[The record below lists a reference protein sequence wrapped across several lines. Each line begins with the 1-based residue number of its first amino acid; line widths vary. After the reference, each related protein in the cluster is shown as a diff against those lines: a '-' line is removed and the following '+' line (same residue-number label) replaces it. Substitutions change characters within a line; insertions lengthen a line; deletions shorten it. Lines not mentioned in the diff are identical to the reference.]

1 MNSGAME
8 GWPFPSD
15 FRDPS
20 EAWDLQGKVLFF
32 ALYTG
37 FWSCVVLAVFLYT
50 RLRSRCSCR
59 RRARSPVKRQS
70 NGFGDVSKMSE
81 AFGEM
86 PPFPE
91 RKVHE
96 LFLEQA
102 KLTPTATALVLPH
115 EAKTVVTY
123 QELAEAVRQLA
134 VVLERLGANGEIV
147 ALSLP
152 RSSAQVVSI
161 LGALLAGAG
170 YLPMDDTGPEAR
182 KRLVLEDSRAKVLIS
197 DANSQECKQLAADL
211 GLHWVAISS
220 FGNFTVTEAQRPAV
234 QSGAG
239 SGDTGDVAMLIY
251 TSGSTGEPKGI
262 VYDHQHLLHG
272 AWFWAEEHGMSES
285 SVQLFKSPYF
295 WAVMEW
301 EVFPALIRGGKLV
314 VASADGHKSPQYM
327 AQTIEK
333 FHVDVLMITPSVLD
347 LLLDVAQGSLRGLR
361 VITTVGE
368 PLTSQLANRVAS
380 HRGLSV
386 TLRNFYGASESSCTV
401 YTVPE
406 HGVDTALYPR
416 YVPAGTPQPHVSVF
430 ILAEGSFELMPPGEA
445 GEICFGGVLAARYWQ
460 RPELTD
466 AKFVPTEDFGRIY
479 RTGDLGRFRE
489 GALEVVGRLD
499 RQLKVNGVRVEPGE
513 IEAVLM
519 KFEPQETQQ
528 EDAEMGCLLP
538 VAKAAVCC
546 ADPPQLVAFVEPRKE
561 ATIRA
566 HELME
571 HCRKELMPAYLPK
584 LIVVLDAG
592 LPVLPN
598 GKVNYKSLKEMAD
611 KEASQAQETVM
622 DSLGQMKSM
631 SRAAILENAVIHRCY
646 AFWMLGVL
654 TDHYAWCAMSTDPKD
669 PTGMRSLPFCTALAS
684 WNVAPWAEALVRSLG
699 NDQDLFGFIM
709 LGAYQDSRPQGGE
722 ARKRARL
729 GWPDLFVFAVYLFM
743 AMPLPQ
749 IFRGITGGWAYPDRT
764 WQTFNVTQGT
774 NGWDQV
780 YMQNSDATAGHRWY
794 LQMILCA
801 KLYLVICDSLCLPPF
816 LQVLVA
822 ALGSFFGPVN
832 AGNACQAGVPSF
844 AVYWLLGGCFAWIRW
859 VACYGAF
866 YVFCFHYLRSIV
878 KFFTGRL
885 PSGPVW
891 SASATASSM
900 LLGLLMALFHYPNQL
915 LESGEKG
922 FWLTPILEVAVTTL
936 QPALFALG
944 TVYWPVKASF
954 WGNSTLGCYVIHF
967 LFRDRMTEVIQMM
980 IPMLSWDLTG
990 LLLPWAIV
998 VLCLAFMSTVGPV
1011 GHYIL
1016 IAPQFLAS
1024 FVRRRLCRKS

>member
-1 MNSGAME
+1 MNAGAME

-20 EAWDLQGKVLFF
+20 EAWDLQNKLMFF

-59 RRARSPVKRQS
+59 RRVRSPVKRQS
-70 NGFGDVSKMSE
+70 DGFGDVSKMSE

-91 RKVHE
+91 SKVHE

-123 QELAEAVRQLA
+123 QELGEAVRQLA
-134 VVLERLGANGEIV
+134 SVLEQLGANGEIV

-182 KRLVLEDSRAKVLIS
+182 KRLVLEDSCAKVLIS

-368 PLTSQLANRVAS
+368 PLTSQLANRVAG

-430 ILAEGSFELMPPGEA
+430 IMAEGSFELMPPGEA

-460 RPELTD
+460 RPELTA
-466 AKFVPTEDFGRIY
+466 AKFVPTEDLGRIY

-669 PTGMRSLPFCTALAS
+669 PTGIRSLPFCTALAS

-774 NGWDQV
+774 NGWDQA
-780 YMQNSDATAGHRWY
+780 YMENSDATAGHRWY

-801 KLYLVICDSLCLPPF
+801 KLYLVVCDSLCLPPF

-885 PSGPVW
+885 PNGPVW
-891 SASATASSM
+891 SASATACSM

-990 LLLPWAIV
+990 LLLPLAIV

>member
-1 MNSGAME
+1 MNTGAMD

-15 FRDPS
+15 FRDPN
-20 EAWDLQGKVLFF
+20 EVWDLQGKLMFF

-37 FWSCVVLAVFLYT
+37 FWACVVLAVFLYT

-59 RRARSPVKRQS
+59 RRARSPARRQS
-70 NGFGDVSKMSE
+70 SGFDDVSKMSE

-86 PPFPE
+86 PAFPE
-91 RKVHE
+91 SKVHE

-134 VVLERLGANGEIV
+134 AVLEQLGANGEIV

-220 FGNFTVTEAQRPAV
+220 FGSFTVTEAQRPAL
-234 QSGAG
+234 QRGAG
-239 SGDTGDVAMLIY
+239 ICDTGDVAMLIY

-272 AWFWAEEHGMSES
+272 AWFWAEEHAMSES

-368 PLTSQLANRVAS
+368 PLTSQLANRVAG

-406 HGVDTALYPR
+406 HGVDTVLYPR
-416 YVPAGTPQPHVSVF
+416 YVPAGIPQPHVSVF
-430 ILAEGSFELMPPGEA
+430 IMAEGSFELMPPGEA

-460 RPELTD
+460 RPELTA

-519 KFEPQETQQ
+519 KFEPQQTQQ
-528 EDAEMGCLLP
+528 EDVEMGCLLP

-561 ATIRA
+561 ATICA
-566 HELME
+566 HDLME

-598 GKVNYKSLKEMAD
+598 GKVNYKALKAMAD

-709 LGAYQDSRPQGGE
+709 LGAYQDSRPQGSE

-774 NGWDQV
+774 NGWDQA
-780 YMQNSDATAGHRWY
+780 YMENSDATAGHRWY
-794 LQMILCA
+794 LQMVLCA

-816 LQVLVA
+816 LQVLAA
-822 ALGSFFGPVN
+822 ALCSFFGPVN

-866 YVFCFHYLRSIV
+866 YVFCFHYLRGIV
-878 KFFTGRL
+878 KFFAGRL
-885 PSGPVW
+885 PNGPVW

-944 TVYWPVKASF
+944 TAYWPVKASF

-980 IPMLSWDLTG
+980 IPMLSWDVTG
-990 LLLPWAIV
+990 LLLPLAIV

-1024 FVRRRLCRKS
+1024 FVRRLCRKS

>member
-368 PLTSQLANRVAS
+368 PLTSQLANRVAG

-430 ILAEGSFELMPPGEA
+430 IMAEGSFELMPPGEA

-466 AKFVPTEDFGRIY
+466 AKFVPTDDFGRIY

-566 HELME
+566 NELME

-584 LIVVLDAG
+584 LVVVLDAG

-699 NDQDLFGFIM
+699 NDQASGDLFGFIM

-844 AVYWLLGGCFAWIRW
+844 AVYWLLGG
-859 VACYGAF
+859 
-866 YVFCFHYLRSIV
+866 
-878 KFFTGRL
+878 
-885 PSGPVW
+885 
-891 SASATASSM
+891 
-900 LLGLLMALFHYPNQL
+900 LLMALFHYPNQL

-936 QPALFALG
+936 QPVLFALG

-990 LLLPWAIV
+990 LLLPLAIV

>member
-1 MNSGAME
+1 ME
-8 GWPFPSD
+8 AWPFPSD

-20 EAWDLQGKVLFF
+20 EAWDLQNKLMFF

-59 RRARSPVKRQS
+59 RRVRSPVQRQS
-70 NGFGDVSKMSE
+70 DGFGDVSKMSE

-91 RKVHE
+91 SKVHE

-123 QELAEAVRQLA
+123 QELGEAVRQLA
-134 VVLERLGANGEIV
+134 SVLEQLGANGEIV

-234 QSGAG
+234 QSGAV
-239 SGDTGDVAMLIY
+239 SGDTNDVAMLIY

-368 PLTSQLANRVAS
+368 PLTSQLANRVAG

-430 ILAEGSFELMPPGEA
+430 IMAEGSFELMPPGEA

-460 RPELTD
+460 RPELTA
-466 AKFVPTEDFGRIY
+466 AKFVPTEDLGRIY

-669 PTGMRSLPFCTALAS
+669 PTGIRSLPFCTALAS

-749 IFRGITGGWAYPDRT
+749 IFDAPTGGFAYPDRT
-764 WQTFNVTQGT
+764 WQSRSITEET
-774 NGWDQV
+774 NGWDEV
-780 YMQNSDATAGHRWY
+780 YLENSHATSGHRWY
-794 LQMILCA
+794 LRMILCS
-801 KLYLVICDSLCLPPF
+801 KVYLVICDRLRLPPF
-816 LQVLVA
+816 LQVLFA
-822 ALGSFFGPVN
+822 ALCSYFGPVN
-832 AGNACQAGVPSF
+832 ALNACELGVPKF
-844 AVYWLLGGCFAWIRW
+844 VVFWLLRDCFVWTRW

-878 KFFTGRL
+878 KFFSVRL

-891 SASATASSM
+891 AATATSFSM
-900 LLGLLMALFHYPNQL
+900 ILGMLMALLHYPNQL

-922 FWLTPILEVAVTTL
+922 SWLMPLLELTVTTL

-944 TVYWPVKASF
+944 AVYWPFKASF
-954 WGNSTLGCYVIHF
+954 LGNSTLGCYVIHF
-967 LFRDRMTEVIQMM
+967 IFRDRMTEAIQMM
-980 IPMLSWDLTG
+980 MPMLSWDLTG
-990 LLLPWAIV
+990 LLLPLAIA

-1024 FVRRRLCRKS
+1024 FVRRRLFRKS

>member
-1 MNSGAME
+1 ME

-20 EAWDLQGKVLFF
+20 EAWDLQNKLMFF

-50 RLRSRCSCR
+50 RLRSRCSCCR
-59 RRARSPVKRQS
+59 RVRSPMKRQS
-70 NGFGDVSKMSE
+70 NGFGDVLKMSE
-81 AFGEM
+81 AFGDM

-91 RKVHE
+91 SKARQK
-96 LFLEQA
+96 QA
-102 KLTPTATALVLPH
+102 REWRDRRFIFA
-115 EAKTVVTY
+115 AKQCAGGVD
-123 QELAEAVRQLA
+123 
-134 VVLERLGANGEIV
+134 
-147 ALSLP
+147 P
-152 RSSAQVVSI
+152 RR
-161 LGALLAGAG
+161 LAGRDRWAVAFQVM
-170 YLPMDDTGPEAR
+170 PHAERSRQAR

-234 QSGAG
+234 QSGAV
-239 SGDTGDVAMLIY
+239 SGDTNDVAMLIY

-272 AWFWAEEHGMSES
+272 AWFWAEEHGMSESSVQLFKSPYFWAVMEWEVFPALIRGWFWAEEHGMSES

-368 PLTSQLANRVAS
+368 PLTSQLANRVAG

-430 ILAEGSFELMPPGEA
+430 IMAEGSFELMPPGEA
-445 GEICFGGVLAARYWQ
+445 GEICFGG
-460 RPELTD
+460 
-466 AKFVPTEDFGRIY
+466 
-479 RTGDLGRFRE
+479 
-489 GALEVVGRLD
+489 
-499 RQLKVNGVRVEPGE
+499 
-513 IEAVLM
+513 
-519 KFEPQETQQ
+519 
-528 EDAEMGCLLP
+528 DAEMGCLLP

-561 ATIRA
+561 AGQAARKVCAFAAPSCVSQATIRA

-622 DSLGQMKSM
+622 DSLGQM
-631 SRAAILENAVIHRCY
+631 
-646 AFWMLGVL
+646 
-654 TDHYAWCAMSTDPKD
+654 
-669 PTGMRSLPFCTALAS
+669 
-684 WNVAPWAEALVRSLG
+684 
-699 NDQDLFGFIM
+699 
-709 LGAYQDSRPQGGE
+709 
-722 ARKRARL
+722 
-729 GWPDLFVFAVYLFM
+729 
-743 AMPLPQ
+743 
-749 IFRGITGGWAYPDRT
+749 
-764 WQTFNVTQGT
+764 
-774 NGWDQV
+774 
-780 YMQNSDATAGHRWY
+780 
-794 LQMILCA
+794 
-801 KLYLVICDSLCLPPF
+801 
-816 LQVLVA
+816 
-822 ALGSFFGPVN
+822 
-832 AGNACQAGVPSF
+832 
-844 AVYWLLGGCFAWIRW
+844 
-859 VACYGAF
+859 
-866 YVFCFHYLRSIV
+866 
-878 KFFTGRL
+878 
-885 PSGPVW
+885 
-891 SASATASSM
+891 
-900 LLGLLMALFHYPNQL
+900 
-915 LESGEKG
+915 
-922 FWLTPILEVAVTTL
+922 
-936 QPALFALG
+936 
-944 TVYWPVKASF
+944 
-954 WGNSTLGCYVIHF
+954 
-967 LFRDRMTEVIQMM
+967 
-980 IPMLSWDLTG
+980 
-990 LLLPWAIV
+990 
-998 VLCLAFMSTVGPV
+998 
-1011 GHYIL
+1011 
-1016 IAPQFLAS
+1016 
-1024 FVRRRLCRKS
+1024 